1 MLEKDRVIK
10 RTLRIAN
17 VPVLHVKL
25 ATGELTIW
33 RKKHEPGRIIDM
45 LTTFFVVVNAC
56 IKDTN
61 GKALELSNIKPG
73 SRVTVDYVKESSGRL
88 VASNIIVTPKQEG
101 CSKVPFTQMIA
112 R

>member
-1 MLEKDRVIK
+1 MFEKDRIIK
-10 RTLRIAN
+10 KTSRITNAS
-17 VPVLHVKL
+17 VLHVKL

-45 LTTFFVVVNAC
+45 LTTFFVVVNAH

-88 VASNIIVTPKQEG
+88 VASDIIVTSKSQRGGEG
-101 CSKVPFTQMIA
+101 GWLE
-112 R
+112 

>member
-1 MLEKDRVIK
+1 MFEKDRIIK
-10 RTLRIAN
+10 KTSRITN
-17 VPVLHVKL
+17 TPVLHVKL

-45 LTTFFVVVNAC
+45 LTTFFVIVNAH

-61 GKALELSNIKPG
+61 GKALEFSNIKPG

-88 VASNIIVTPKQEG
+88 VASDIIVTSESQRGGEG
-101 CSKVPFTQMIA
+101 GWLT
-112 R
+112 

>member
-1 MLEKDRVIK
+1 MFEKDRVIK
-10 RTLRIAN
+10 NISRIAN
-17 VPVLHVKL
+17 APVLHVKL

-45 LTTFFVVVNAC
+45 LTTFFVVTNAR
-56 IKDTN
+56 IKDIN

-88 VASNIIVTPKQEG
+88 VASNIIVTPKQRRGGEWG
-101 CSKVPFTQMIA
+101 WLE
-112 R
+112 